1 MPDIRKLMKQAQE
14 MQTQMQQMQERLA
27 EEQIDGTSGGGMVV
41 VTMNGRHEVVRIKI
55 DPQVVTSDDVEMLE
69 DLVAAAVNDARQRIE
84 EMTQAEMSRVAGGLG
99 LPGMP
104 RK

>member
-55 DPQVVTSDDVEMLE
+55 DPQVVAPDDVEMLE
-69 DLVAAAVNDARQRIE
+69 DLVAAACNDAVSKVQE
-84 EMTQAEMSRVAGGLG
+84 KMQAGMSKLTGGLG
-99 LPGMP
+99 LPGMF
-104 RK
+104 